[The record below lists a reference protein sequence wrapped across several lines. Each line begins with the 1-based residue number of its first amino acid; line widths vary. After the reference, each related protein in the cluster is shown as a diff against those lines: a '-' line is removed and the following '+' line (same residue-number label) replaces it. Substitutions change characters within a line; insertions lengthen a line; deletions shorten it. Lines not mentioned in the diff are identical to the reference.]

1 VDIQSIFT
9 QKTAVNYIDITEA
22 TKATGK
28 NQMTIRRLIKKPQ
41 SQPYV
46 KIEKKEGG
54 DKYTIDVNYLFSVYT
69 PINNV
74 STPPIQ
80 QDIQRDLERLL
91 REKDERIKDLK
102 EQLEKKD
109 KIIDNLTDTMKLLPQ
124 ASVISN
130 HPKPSW
136 FNRFFGNKNAPLTGM
151 K

>member
-1 VDIQSIFT
+1 MFKHQYIHCIFT
-9 QKTAVNYIDITEA
+9 SKNPMNYIDITEA
-22 TKATGK
+22 SKATGK
-28 NQMTIRRLIKKPQ
+28 NPMTIRRLIKKPQ
-41 SQPYV
+41 SKAYV
-46 KIEKKEGG
+46 RIEKLEHG

-69 PINNV
+69 PVNTVN
-74 STPPIQ
+74 TPTIQ
-80 QDIQRDLERLL
+80 QAIQPDLERLL
-91 REKDERIKDLK
+91 KEKDERIKDLK

-136 FNRFFGNKNAPLTGM
+136 FNRIFSNK